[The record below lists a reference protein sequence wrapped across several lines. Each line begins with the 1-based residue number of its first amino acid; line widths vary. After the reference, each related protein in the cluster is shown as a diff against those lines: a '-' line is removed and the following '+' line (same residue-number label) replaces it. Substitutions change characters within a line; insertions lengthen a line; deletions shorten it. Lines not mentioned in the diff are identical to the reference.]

1 MARLSD
7 RLRQLEETT
16 RSESEAIGTLHRN
29 ALEELRSELGA
40 LQQSALDSIKS
51 DMDRAS
57 REAGQIASGWEKHL
71 LAMQGSAFRTAKWVL
86 LWPWIILAILYVS
99 VPTILAWRAREGW
112 SEEQRQSVVNA
123 WLTAHG
129 LAVREESGRY
139 WVLIDPKIALRKN
152 HTVSWAAL
160 PSVPKE

>member
-16 RSESEAIGTLHRN
+16 RNESRAIGTLHRN

-51 DMDRAS
+51 DMDRAA
-57 REAGQIASGWEKHL
+57 RVAGQIASGWEKHL
-71 LAMQGSAFRTAKWVL
+71 LAMQGSAFLTAKCL
-86 LWPWIILAILYVS
+86 LLGPWIILAILYMT
-99 VPTILAWRAREGW
+99 VPTLLAWRAREAW

-129 LAVREESGRY
+129 LAVREETGRY
-139 WVLIDPKIALRKN
+139 WVLIDSKVTLRKN
-152 HTVSWAAL
+152 QTFTWAAL

>member
-16 RSESEAIGTLHRN
+16 KSESEAIATLHRN
-29 ALEELRSELGA
+29 ALEELRSELGS

-57 REAGQIASGWEKHL
+57 RVAGQIAGRWEKHL
-71 LAMQGSAFRTAKWVL
+71 LAIQVSAFLTAKWVL
-86 LWPWIILAILYVS
+86 LGPWIILAILYVS
-99 VPTILAWRAREGW
+99 VPTLLAWRAREEW
-112 SEEQRQSVVNA
+112 SEEQRQSVVNS

-129 LAVREESGRY
+129 LAVREETGRY
-139 WVLIDPKIALRKN
+139 WVLIDPKVTLRKN
-152 HTVSWAAL
+152 RTVTWAAL